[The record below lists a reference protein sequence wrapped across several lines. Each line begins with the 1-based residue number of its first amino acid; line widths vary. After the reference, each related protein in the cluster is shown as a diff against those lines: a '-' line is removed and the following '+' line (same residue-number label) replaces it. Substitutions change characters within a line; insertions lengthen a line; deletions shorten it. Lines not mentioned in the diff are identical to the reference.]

1 MSQKSIKHSGSTQ
14 DLSLETVSRRK
25 RGHNDEFTE
34 AFEQFKKQIMD
45 TLLEFKSDISRETAE
60 IKDSLKTINEVTQ
73 ELKCEVNYIRE
84 EYSAMKKSFEILD
97 TAQKKVQEEITT
109 FKKSLQFHS
118 DELKNKNKI
127 LNSNINES
135 EQRDRLL
142 NVEIVGVP
150 EMPQENL
157 LQFTENL
164 ANHAGVVIIREN
176 IIHVNRVASKTK
188 NQGRPKNIIIKL
200 STRQLRDNLIS
211 KARKCRLTTSD
222 LQIHGKVTPIFV
234 NEHLTIYN
242 KNLLKKAKEI
252 SRSKEYQYTWSKNGR
267 IYVRKAATAPAIP
280 IADEED
286 LWKII

>member
-1 MSQKSIKHSGSTQ
+1 MSQKSIKHSGSTP

-84 EYSAMKKSFEILD
+84 EYSAMKKSFDILD
-97 TAQKKVQEEITT
+97 TAEKKVQEEITT
-109 FKKSLQFHS
+109 FKKSLKFHS
-118 DELKNKNKI
+118 DNQDDIIKKGVNSISHFQTENQNKI
-127 LNSNINES
+127 LNSNINER

-157 LQFTENL
+157 MQFTENL

-176 IIHVNRVASKTK
+176 ILHVNS
-188 NQGRPKNIIIKL
+188 G
-200 STRQLRDNLIS
+200 
-211 KARKCRLTTSD
+211 
-222 LQIHGKVTPIFV
+222 F
-234 NEHLTIYN
+234 
-242 KNLLKKAKEI
+242 
-252 SRSKEYQYTWSKNGR
+252 
-267 IYVRKAATAPAIP
+267 
-280 IADEED
+280 
-286 LWKII
+286 